1 MGWSLQERVTVDM
14 GATLADRAFEASSEL
29 AEQEENQRVTACPI
43 CAGTSFVPK
52 FRIGDIPIEACATCG
67 LVLQNPQP
75 SDRQLAEIYGP
86 NYFLF
91 SEDDPVAVRQFETVK
106 RATARLQLAQ
116 LAAYLAKSGRAP
128 RGLRLLEIGCGHGNF
143 LLEAL
148 QAGYEVNGIDY
159 SRHAASVANRKLGR
173 DAVHVAPSTTGVFAA
188 RSFDVCVLADVI
200 EHVRDPRAFVRELL
214 PLLDQN
220 GVMFLATPDL
230 GSWSAKLLGRRW
242 MEYKIEHLYYFN
254 IASIRRLLGEFGFT
268 AIETGGNRKVLTA
281 DYIMSHF
288 DRYPMPG
295 LAGAMG
301 LARRVIPERLLRR
314 NITIGAGSLGV
325 FATKP

>member
-1 MGWSLQERVTVDM
+1 M
-14 GATLADRAFEASSEL
+14 AADRAFEANRKPT
-29 AEQEENQRVTACPI
+29 EQEEQPHVTTCPI
-43 CAGTSFVPK
+43 CVGTSFVPK
-52 FRIGDIPIEACATCG
+52 FRIGDISIEACATCG

-75 SDRQLAEIYGP
+75 SDRQLGEIYGP

-91 SEDDPVAVRQFETVK
+91 SEDDPVAARQFETVK

-116 LAAYLAKSGRAP
+116 LAAYMAKSGRTP
-128 RGLRLLEIGCGHGNF
+128 RASRLLEIGCGHGNF

-148 QAGYEVNGIDY
+148 DAGYEVNGIDY
-159 SRHAASVANRKLGR
+159 SGHAASVANRKLGR
-173 DAVHVAPSTTGVFAA
+173 DAVRVGPSTTGVFAP

-200 EHVRDPRAFVRELL
+200 EHVRDPRAFFRELL
-214 PLLDQN
+214 PLLDRN
-220 GVMFLATPDL
+220 GVIFLATPDL
-230 GSWSAKLLGRRW
+230 DSWSAKLLGRRW
-242 MEYKIEHLYYFN
+242 MEYKTEHLYYFN
-254 IASIRRLLGEFGFT
+254 IGSMRRLLGDLGFT